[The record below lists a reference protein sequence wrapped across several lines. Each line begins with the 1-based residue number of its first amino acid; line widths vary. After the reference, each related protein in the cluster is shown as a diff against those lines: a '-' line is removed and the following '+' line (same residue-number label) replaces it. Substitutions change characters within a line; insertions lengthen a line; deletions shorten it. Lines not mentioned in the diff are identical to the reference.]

1 MNKNVKIL
9 AILSILML
17 NLSLFADEKYLDVE
31 SFDGIE
37 IGTGM
42 RGTVTCGSKNS
53 VTLIGDQ
60 RDLDRIEVTVHGGLL
75 DISRRS
81 TAKRIFSN
89 IFGEERNH
97 SIAVEV
103 TISGNLSNIEGS
115 TGSSL
120 TVPECAVDS
129 RYLTVDI
136 STGAE
141 VYIDGKTTTLNL
153 DLSTG
158 AIFNNSR
165 SSFTVEMAN
174 VDLSTGAVATLC
186 GADIIDGDASTGAV
200 IRASESANTNRV
212 SLSLGANVSSRKC
225 R

>member
-1 MNKNVKIL
+1 MTNTVI
-9 AILSILML
+9 ILSTFSLLI
-17 NLSLFADEKYLDVE
+17 LSLSVFADETTLKVDD
-31 SFDGIE
+31 FDGIE

-42 RGTVTCGSKNS
+42 RGTINCGSENS

-60 RDLDRIEVTVHGGLL
+60 RDLDLIEVNVHGGSL

-81 TAKRIFSN
+81 MTNSLLRN
-89 IFGEERNH
+89 IFAEDRDH
-97 SIAVEV
+97 SIELEV
-103 TISGNLSNIEGS
+103 TINGNLSKIEGS

-120 TVPECAVDS
+120 TVPECAVNNS
-129 RYLTVDI
+129 FLVVDI

-141 VYIDGKTTTLNL
+141 AYIEGNTAILEL

-158 AIFNNSR
+158 ALFNNSN
-165 SSFTVEMAN
+165 SSFSVDVAN
-174 VDLSTGAVATLC
+174 IDLSTGAVANLC
-186 GADIIDGDASTGAV
+186 GANTIDGDASTGAM
-200 IRASESANTNRV
+200 ISAAESANTSSV